1 MRSECSSN
9 AEASHS
15 HILFFLIL
23 IMSTRKSRKACT
35 MKQLAPWDVAAPF
48 FLQADT
54 STAVEAVSLST
65 HIALQ
70 LCGNQT
76 AQQFQ
81 I

>member
-1 MRSECSSN
+1 
-9 AEASHS
+9 
-15 HILFFLIL
+15 
-23 IMSTRKSRKACT
+23 
-35 MKQLAPWDVAAPF
+35 MKQLAPWDLAAPF